1 MSITSDNKLHEGNLK
16 SINKAEFISAI
27 CDFIKSNPDSNLS
40 LQALE
45 DHFKVNKLQIQKIFK
60 KIMGITPK
68 KYVEECRIILFKNNI
83 KNGMPV
89 PEAIYK
95 TGQNYQSWLSSSKLG
110 MGIKQYKSGGIGVT
124 IKYNIFPSKIGM
136 LLVAETEK
144 GICCLDIG
152 SDKEKL
158 FRSLKKE
165 YPRAILIESDELKP
179 RIAAI
184 LGYLDGS
191 RIDMPLDIY
200 GTEFQVRVWTAIKAI
215 PYGETKSYSEIADDI
230 GMPRACRAVANACG
244 ANPVPLIIPCHRVV
258 GKNGNIGGY
267 GPGVDKKKFL
277 LELEKVNRNKIN
289 VK

>member
-83 KNGMPV
+83 KNGMHV

-95 TGQNYQSWLSSSKLG
+95 TGQNSQSWLCSSKLG
-110 MGIKQYKSGGIGVT
+110 MGIKQYRSGGIGVT
-124 IKYNIFPSKIGM
+124 IKYKIFPSKIGM

-144 GICCLDIG
+144 GICSLDIG
-152 SDKEKL
+152 SDEETL

-179 RIAAI
+179 RIDAI

-200 GTEFQVRVWTAIKAI
+200 GTEFQVRVWMAIKAI

-267 GPGVDKKKFL
+267 GPGVDKKRFL
-277 LELEKVNRNKIN
+277 LEMEKVNRNKIN